1 MRKPVL
7 AGIFIISVIL
17 AIMVYSSMSLAATRV
32 EVCVEFKG
40 VTNCKIA
47 RGATQDAAIRTAIE
61 NACGEMASGVTESLA
76 CTRSV
81 PTRITDLH

>member
-7 AGIFIISVIL
+7 AGIFIIAVIL

-40 VTNCKIA
+40 VTTCKIA
-47 RGATQDAAIRTAIE
+47 RGATQDAAVRTAID
-61 NACGEMASGVTESLA
+61 NACGAMASGVTDMLA
-76 CTRSV
+76 CTGRA
-81 PTRITDLH
+81 PAKITVLE